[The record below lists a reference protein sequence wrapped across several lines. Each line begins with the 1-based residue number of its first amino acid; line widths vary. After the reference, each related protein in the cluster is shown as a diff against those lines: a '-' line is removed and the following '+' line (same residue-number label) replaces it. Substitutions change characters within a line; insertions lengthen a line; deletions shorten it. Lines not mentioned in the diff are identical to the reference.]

1 MSAIR
6 HDVDNEGR
14 VFPRQTLLLVLNA
27 ALENEL
33 FRFARQA
40 AQSWLQEYP
49 GDLGVQYLL
58 AKALYLE
65 DKREDA
71 IAVVQNVCELDPEY
85 ADAHDLFAQ
94 LVAESHPE
102 LYLQELGSVYALG
115 KRIQTKIALPTWGKD
130 LALARLALQE
140 GRMTQAE
147 SLILGVVG
155 QDLSFPLPAVFHLK
169 LVAQKSEA
177 VTVYQLASVYHA
189 RWPDCLQF
197 LYHLAEAQLGM
208 GDDTGAV
215 SLLQRCVSN
224 DATGQVAERLW
235 GSDHPY
241 QPLWPETLEMTF
253 DLPVPAE
260 VSRLMGWN
268 TLVAGAGTAAKST
281 VEAPVEQPMVRGE
294 IPQPDVPAVEVT
306 PAQPVAVAAE
316 AEAPVE
322 TAAVVEPPL
331 ETATVA
337 EAPAEP
343 VNVAETPAQP
353 AGAVKASSQ
362 SGLPSVE
369 DLLQSQPATAAAEA
383 AETPPPAKEKPSKKG
398 KAGGSLRQVEKTFA
412 RLAKKLNQKELEQR
426 DGRYPLYVIFSTRKG
441 LADQYGEQTALAIE
455 KEMRNLAEVMR
466 KRPGWSSMVF
476 FPDDKNCTKQLGIK
490 VVDQIDPWSLKLS
503 LKDLDEALAKM
514 GSMIGA
520 LLIVG
525 GAGVVPFHKLPNPTD
540 DVDSEILSD
549 NPYATL
555 DTNYFVPEWMVG
567 RLPGEAGQDAGLLL
581 EQIRNVEQYH
591 LSYTASVP
599 WWQQVLNFIRQL
611 GQYQNLLKKSKKVL
625 AKNYSNLGYSAAV
638 WKEASQ
644 SVFKPIGEEKSMLV
658 SPPTTSGGFKAERIT
673 NAPLGYYNLHG
684 LEDGSDWYG
693 QRDLSN
699 PDSGPDYPVALSTRD
714 LVKNGKAPQV
724 VYSEAC
730 YGGYLDGKKES
741 ESIALRFLAI
751 GTLSFVGSTC
761 IAYGSVGT
769 PLIGAD
775 LLGNQFWKG
784 LREGLTAGEA
794 LVQAKVDLVQEMNQ
808 RQGFLDGEDQKTLI
822 SFVLYGDPLIA
833 STALKADAKRIL
845 RKRVHPAVKTVCD
858 RQENTLESQRIPAA
872 VLREVK
878 RSVEGYLP
886 GLEDADFIVSEGHL
900 HCEEEG
906 LACSTAQPDFKVAQN
921 SASERAVVT
930 ISKQVKVAQKIHHHY
945 ARVTLNAKG
954 QPVKVALSR

>member
-6 HDVDNEGR
+6 YDADSEGR
-14 VFPRQTLLLVLNA
+14 VFSRQTLLLVLNA
-27 ALENEL
+27 ALDNKL

-40 AQSWLQEYP
+40 AQSWLKEFP

-58 AKALYLE
+58 AKALCLE
-65 DKREDA
+65 DKREE
-71 IAVVQNVCELDPEY
+71 AVAVIQNVCELDPEY

-94 LVAESHPE
+94 LVAESHEE

-115 KRIQTKIALPTWGKD
+115 KRIQSKITLPAWGKD
-130 LALARLALQE
+130 LALARLAIQE
-140 GRMTQAE
+140 GRLTQAE
-147 SLILGVVG
+147 SLILGVLE
-155 QDLSFPLPAVFHLK
+155 QDLRFPLPAVFHLR

-177 VTVYQLASVYHA
+177 MTVYQLASVYHA

-208 GDDTGAV
+208 GDGSGAV

-241 QPLWPETLEMTF
+241 RPLWPDTLEMAF
-253 DLPVPAE
+253 DLPIPAE
-260 VSRLMGWN
+260 VSGLMGWN
-268 TLVAGAGTAAKST
+268 TLVAGSGMAAKVT
-281 VEAPVEQPMVRGE
+281 AGHPVEQPMAGGE
-294 IPQPDVPAVEVT
+294 IPQPDAPVPLST
-306 PAQPVAVAAE
+306 PVKEAPPTQPVTAAAE
-316 AEAPVE
+316 PKMFI
-322 TAAVVEPPL
+322 
-331 ETATVA
+331 ETATVVGPQMDTVSA
-337 EAPAEP
+337 
-343 VNVAETPAQP
+343 AETPLEAVS
-353 AGAVKASSQ
+353 AVKTPAE
-362 SGLPSVE
+362 SGLPAVE
-369 DLLQSQPATAAAEA
+369 ELLQAESATAAAETTEA
-383 AETPPPAKEKPSKKG
+383 LRPLRRRTSNKG
-398 KAGGSLRQVEKTFA
+398 EADDSLRQVEKAFA

-455 KEMRNLAEVMR
+455 KEMRSLADVMR
-466 KRPGWSSMVF
+466 KRPGWGSLVF
-476 FPDDKNCTKQLGIK
+476 LPDDKNCTKQLGIK
-490 VVDQIDPWSLKLS
+490 MVEQIDPWSLKLS
-503 LKDLDEALAKM
+503 LKDLDKALAKM
-514 GSMIGA
+514 GTMIGA

-525 GAGVVPFHKLPNPTD
+525 GAEVVPFHKLPNPTD
-540 DVDSEILSD
+540 DVDSEISSD

-567 RLPGEAGQDAGLLL
+567 RLPGESGQDAGLLL
-581 EQIRNVEQYH
+581 EQIRNIEHYH
-591 LSYTASVP
+591 IHYTIRVP
-599 WWQQVLNFIRQL
+599 WWQQILNVIRQF
-611 GQYQNLLKKSKKVL
+611 GRFQNLLKKSKSVL
-625 AKNYSNLGYSAAV
+625 SKSYSNLGYSAAV

-644 SVFKPIGEEKSMLV
+644 FVFKPIGEEKSMLI
-658 SPPTTSGGFKAERIT
+658 SPPITSGGFKAERIT

-684 LEDGSDWYG
+684 LEDSADWYG

-699 PDSGPDYPVALSTRD
+699 PDAGLDYPVALSPRD
-714 LVKNGKAPQV
+714 LVKNSKAPRV
-724 VYSEAC
+724 VFSEAC

-741 ESIALRFLAI
+741 ESIVLRFLAI

-784 LREGLTAGEA
+784 MSKGLTAGEA
-794 LVQAKVDLVQEMNQ
+794 LMQAKVDLVQEMNQ

-833 STALKADAKRIL
+833 STALKADTKRIL

-858 RQENTLESQRIPAA
+858 RQEDAKEAQRIPPA
-872 VLREVK
+872 VLREIK

-886 GLEDADFIVSEGHL
+886 GLEDADFIVSEGRL
-900 HCEEEG
+900 QCEDEG
-906 LACSTAQPDFKVAQN
+906 QACSAAQPDFKMAQN
-921 SASERAVVT
+921 SSSERAVVT
-930 ISKQVKVAQKIHHHY
+930 ISKQVKFAQKVHHHY